1 MTQTQYE
8 ELKNAIKELFE
19 LLTYEEQEQIV
30 EYIKELRR
38 NNG

>member
-19 LLTYEEQEQIV
+19 LLTNEEQEQIV
-30 EYIKELRR
+30 EYAKELRK

>member
-19 LLTYEEQEQIV
+19 LLTNEEQEQIV
-30 EYIKELRR
+30 EYIKELRK

>member
-30 EYIKELRR
+30 EYAKELRK

>member
-30 EYIKELRR
+30 EYIKELRK